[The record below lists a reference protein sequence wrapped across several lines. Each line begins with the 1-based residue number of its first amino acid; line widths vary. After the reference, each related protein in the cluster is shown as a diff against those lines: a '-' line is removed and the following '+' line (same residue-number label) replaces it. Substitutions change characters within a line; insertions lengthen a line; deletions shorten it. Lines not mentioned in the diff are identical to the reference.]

1 MSKMFIDN
9 LNELQFDALKELAN
23 VGAGNA
29 TVALS
34 NLLKKHI
41 KLSVSDARIVDISQ
55 VPEIVGDEEKVM
67 TGILIML
74 KGGISG
80 CVMFLFDTGS
90 VDKMLDILFEKF
102 PDFRSEKKIKK
113 NLTEEFNEME
123 ISAIMEVGNIISGAY
138 LKALS
143 DMTDITINVS
153 VPMLQMDMVGSIM
166 SVPAIQMGEEVDKLL
181 LIDTHFSE
189 DIDFNGYY
197 IFIPD
202 EASNKKMLE
211 SLQLV

>member
-34 NLLKKHI
+34 NLLNKHI

-90 VDKMLDILFEKF
+90 VDKMLDILYH
-102 PDFRSEKKIKK
+102 ICY
-113 NLTEEFNEME
+113 N
-123 ISAIMEVGNIISGAY
+123 
-138 LKALS
+138 
-143 DMTDITINVS
+143 
-153 VPMLQMDMVGSIM
+153 
-166 SVPAIQMGEEVDKLL
+166 
-181 LIDTHFSE
+181 
-189 DIDFNGYY
+189 
-197 IFIPD
+197 
-202 EASNKKMLE
+202 
-211 SLQLV
+211 

>member
-34 NLLKKHI
+34 SLLNKHI

-166 SVPAIQMGEEVDKLL
+166 SVPAIQMGKEVDKLM

>member
-1 MSKMFIDN
+1 MSKMFIRN

-34 NLLKKHI
+34 NLLNKHI

-166 SVPAIQMGEEVDKLL
+166 SVPAIQMGKEVDKLL

>member
-34 NLLKKHI
+34 SLLNKHI
-41 KLSVSDARIVDISQ
+41 KLSVSDV
-55 VPEIVGDEEKVM
+55 
-67 TGILIML
+67 IML

-166 SVPAIQMGEEVDKLL
+166 SVPAIQMGKEVDKLL

>member
-34 NLLKKHI
+34 NLLNKHI

-153 VPMLQMDMVGSIM
+153 VPMLQMDMV
-166 SVPAIQMGEEVDKLL
+166 KLW
-181 LIDTHFSE
+181 
-189 DIDFNGYY
+189 
-197 IFIPD
+197 
-202 EASNKKMLE
+202 K
-211 SLQLV
+211 

>member
-34 NLLKKHI
+34 NLLNKHI